1 MKVIAIIG
9 SPRKNGNTEFLA
21 SQSLKVL
28 AEEGIDTEIVRLAG
42 LDIRPCTACSQCKEG
57 EQCSIKD
64 DMFSIYEKMK
74 AADGIIIGSPV
85 YFGSCSALLRALLE
99 RAGYIARH
107 NGETFKGKVGG
118 PVVVARRAGQNFA
131 FAELELW
138 FYIVGMIV
146 PGSTYWNIGF
156 GRDKGEIA
164 KDEEAINTARNFGKN
179 MAFVMKKL
187 KA

>member
-1 MKVIAIIG
+1 MKVIAVIG

-21 SQSLKVL
+21 SQSLEAL
-28 AEEGIDTEIVRLAG
+28 AEEGIETEVVRLSG
-42 LDIRPCTACSQCKEG
+42 LDIRPCTACNLCKEG

-64 DMFSIYEKMK
+64 DMFSVYEKMK

-85 YFGSCSALLRALLE
+85 YFGSCSALIRALLE
-99 RAGYIARH
+99 RAGYVSRH
-107 NGETFKGKVGG
+107 NGETLKGKVGG

-146 PGSTYWNIGF
+146 PGSSYWNIGF
-156 GRDKGEIA
+156 GRDKGEVS
-164 KDEEAINTARNFGKN
+164 KDEEAITTARNFGKN